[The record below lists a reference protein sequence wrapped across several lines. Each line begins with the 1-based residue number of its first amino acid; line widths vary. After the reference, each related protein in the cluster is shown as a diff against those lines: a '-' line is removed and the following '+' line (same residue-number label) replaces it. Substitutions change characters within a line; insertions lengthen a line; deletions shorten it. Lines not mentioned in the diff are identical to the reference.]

1 MSKIIENNREV
12 LFLWDAKNTNPNGD
26 MLMDNQPRYDE
37 VSQRAEVSDV
47 RVKRTIRDDMQYRKE
62 MDIFLNNEEIEIY
75 GLKAEENLT
84 KKLEAIKKP
93 TEEDKRRVISQFIDN
108 RLFGVVMPDSKIQNI
123 GAVQFGQAISLNKT
137 EIITKQGTGAYIN
150 TKAKNGGRSQKTF
163 RIDQYLPYALFGMYG
178 TINKYSALKQQ
189 KNRDI
194 EPLSDSDIEELKDS
208 FWYGTKFLNTRS
220 KMGQKPRAIIE
231 VKYSKESK
239 RFIGLLNELVTIL
252 DFENSENFRD
262 ISEIEIDFSILIE
275 RINSVNEDL
284 EEVNIWLDES
294 MRRYENILNE
304 IKKVNITFKG

>member
-1 MSKIIENNREV
+1 MSRIIENNREI

-37 VSQRAEVSDV
+37 ISQRAEVSDV

-62 MDIFLNNEEIEIY
+62 MNIFLNNEEIEIN
-75 GLKAEENLT
+75 GFKAEENLT
-84 KKLEAIKKP
+84 SKLKEIKKP
-93 TEEDKRRVISQFIDN
+93 NEDDKRRVLSKFIDN

-123 GAVQFGQAISLNKT
+123 GAVQFGQAISFNKT
-137 EIITKQGTGAYIN
+137 EVVTKQGTGAYIN

-189 KNRDI
+189 KNNDI
-194 EPLSDSDIEELKDS
+194 EPLSDIDIEELKDS

-231 VKYSKESK
+231 VKYNSKSK
-239 RFIGLLNELVTIL
+239 KFIGLLNELISIL

-262 ISEIEIDFSILIE
+262 IFEIEIDFSVLVE
-275 RINSVNEDL
+275 RINSVNKDL
-284 EEVNIWLDES
+284 QEVSIWLDES
-294 MRRYENILNE
+294 MRKYENILKE
-304 IKKVNITFKG
+304 IIKVNITFKG